1 MDYLA
6 TNQFHQCFKL
16 LKNAEKLL
24 LSQDH
29 QMTPEARN
37 RLLSLT
43 FNNMGCYYKKQEK
56 PNVALFY
63 LKSSLEIEQGDQK
76 TEKLN
81 LAGTHLNLCA
91 IYSKLSKNKEAV
103 RHAK

>member
-6 TNQFHQCFKL
+6 TNHFDHCFKL

-24 LSQDH
+24 LSNDH
-29 QMTPEARN
+29 KMTPETRN
-37 RLLSLT
+37 MLLSLT
-43 FNNMGCYYKKQEK
+43 FNNMGCYYKRQDK

-63 LKSSLEIEQGDQK
+63 LKSSLSIEIEDPK

-91 IYSKLSKNKEAV
+91 IYSKL
-103 RHAK
+103 